1 MLRIMV
7 TLHLM
12 NLRNLHKA
20 VMCSCIPS
28 KMFSVVFS
36 STKLYLEQS
45 ACVFV
50 YTCMDLS
57 ITTSEQHLTL

>member
-1 MLRIMV
+1 MLRIMM

-45 ACVFV
+45 ACLCVHVHGFV
-50 YTCMDLS
+50 DYYF
-57 ITTSEQHLTL
+57 